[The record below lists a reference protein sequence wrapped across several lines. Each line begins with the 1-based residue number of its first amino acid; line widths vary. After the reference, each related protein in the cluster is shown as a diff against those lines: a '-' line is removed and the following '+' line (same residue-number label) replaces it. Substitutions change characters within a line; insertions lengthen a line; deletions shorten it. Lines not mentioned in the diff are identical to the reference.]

1 MGYGLHMWNPN
12 GRPTVALSAFLNSL
26 PPQELVN
33 NPGPGARTVALAL
46 ARDETVQL
54 SLFSLTGQLLRVVCA
69 PHLLRSVHTVACET
83 AGLAPG
89 IYVLKIRHG
98 DQVAT
103 QKLVQ
108 R

>member
-1 MGYGLHMWNPN
+1 M
-12 GRPTVALSAFLNSL
+12 AL
-26 PPQELVN
+26 
-33 NPGPGARTVALAL
+33 TL

-54 SLFSLTGQLLRVVCA
+54 SLFSLTGQLVRVMAA
-69 PHLLRSVHTVACET
+69 PQYLLRGAHTIVCET
-83 AGLAPG
+83 AGLPPG
-89 IYVLKIRHG
+89 SYVLKIRHG